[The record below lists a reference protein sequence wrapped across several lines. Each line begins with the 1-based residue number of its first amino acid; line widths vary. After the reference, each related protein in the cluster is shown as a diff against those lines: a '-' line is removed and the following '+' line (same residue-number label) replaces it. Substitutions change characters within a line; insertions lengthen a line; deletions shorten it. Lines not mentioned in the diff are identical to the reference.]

1 MIRPPIVTNS
11 SPPDSLLSDY
21 GNTCRLLRL
30 PVGKIPATR
39 SGLIAKTGRQ
49 FKQQNFVTNK
59 LTVLNKTT
67 LKEASGMKRLLH
79 SMIAAS
85 IAAGVALASSN
96 PVGASDEETP
106 DSAQNTA
113 VHERSAPA
121 QDAAEE
127 AIQRPR

>member
-1 MIRPPIVTNS
+1 
-11 SPPDSLLSDY
+11 
-21 GNTCRLLRL
+21 
-30 PVGKIPATR
+30 
-39 SGLIAKTGRQ
+39 
-49 FKQQNFVTNK
+49 
-59 LTVLNKTT
+59 
-67 LKEASGMKRLLH
+67 
-79 SMIAAS
+79 
-85 IAAGVALASSN
+85 VALASSN

>member
-1 MIRPPIVTNS
+1 
-11 SPPDSLLSDY
+11 
-21 GNTCRLLRL
+21 
-30 PVGKIPATR
+30 
-39 SGLIAKTGRQ
+39 
-49 FKQQNFVTNK
+49 
-59 LTVLNKTT
+59 
-67 LKEASGMKRLLH
+67 MKRLLH